1 MALWGQAFYTN
12 FYGLAPPKKRKRD
25 RPMFARTAL
34 PPWVSCLALATLVS
48 AGVNMG
54 LALPAPAYN
63 AQQWHRHQAATKPPP
78 RHQVATKPLPMRCP
92 SATCHHFFY
101 FFEKFRRF
109 TLHRHTTPHGKP
121 LPQPVA
127 AAPKAPT
134 GPIAMAASVTP
145 LEELPLEAVL
155 NQRYTPESG
164 QEPNSPFKQATQ
176 ALAATLFVAAAA
188 WAILRHPRTHKVL
201 LWVGQLLAQWGF
213 KVQVPPTTPVV
224 AAPPAPTYLTFTP
237 FTPPA
242 PAEAAKEDTP
252 APPAQWEPPTP
263 NPAVTTPVATATV
276 TPAEVETVLPP
287 APITPFSATGPSFR
301 VLASQALPLN
311 GFLHQVQ
318 VEDTL
323 LLVAQ
328 SAQGFTLLHH
338 QPLHSPPAAPL
349 EAEATAPRL
358 LANPMAAIAHSSVLE
373 ATGPADEDDAS
384 ALSDDDAE
392 EAIPCPSQEA
402 SAFWEA
408 VAGR

>member
-1 MALWGQAFYTN
+1 
-12 FYGLAPPKKRKRD
+12 
-25 RPMFARTAL
+25 
-34 PPWVSCLALATLVS
+34 
-48 AGVNMG
+48 MG

-63 AQQWHRHQAATKPPP
+63 AQQWHRHHAATHTLHHHTTPPAKKALPQPAATKALGNPMANPTALAA
-78 RHQVATKPLPMRCP
+78 VA
-92 SATCHHFFY
+92 
-101 FFEKFRRF
+101 
-109 TLHRHTTPHGKP
+109 
-121 LPQPVA
+121 
-127 AAPKAPT
+127 
-134 GPIAMAASVTP
+134 P
-145 LEELPLEAVL
+145 LEELPLEDVL

-164 QEPNSPFKQATQ
+164 QEPNSPFKQAMQ

-213 KVQVPPTTPVV
+213 KVQVPPATPVV
-224 AAPPAPTYLTFTP
+224 AAAPTPACLRFTP
-237 FTPPA
+237 FTVPPA
-242 PAEAAKEDTP
+242 EEAP
-252 APPAQWEPPTP
+252 PVPPAQWEPPTP
-263 NPAVTTPVATATV
+263 NPVVATPVTTTTV
-276 TPAEVETVLPP
+276 TPAAVETVLPP

-338 QPLHSPPAAPL
+338 QPLHAHTAPL
-349 EAEATAPRL
+349 AEANDTLSDTAAPRL
-358 LANPMAAIAHSSVLE
+358 LANPVAAVA
-373 ATGPADEDDAS
+373 AYPADEDS
-384 ALSDDDAE
+384 PTALDDAYAEE
-392 EAIPCPSQEA
+392 EALPCPSQEA